1 MTSETFEQVLTAA
14 QADGSINPAW
24 KKFVNTKFF
33 VPVAQPGAGESG
45 GVRLRTRDSKGDGTQ
60 SIVISE
66 VRERA
71 EDGQGSLLAALSGA
85 DVVRLLQA
93 DAAILVA
100 LSDRRFDIAHDRVAW
115 LRKSIEASIAKAAAA
130 RSVAPATAPAPA
142 PLPSV
147 AAPAAVVLEKSAPA
161 APAAPAPRRAAKGP
175 LDVAALKPRNVT
187 IARIGLQFFVPADW
201 RESSMSNGLR
211 FHDDSSGTVLEA
223 VGYLKPEVSLNKWV
237 EQRLAVVKH
246 EMRYLKQDGEAYA
259 INGAEWSDRV
269 TGRAIEF
276 TGTIPGDTVESRFLV
291 ALVRVDGIVVAI
303 TIRAPADAFEENRAL
318 YKWFL
323 TRVELDEMVAPMP
336 YRAPASGSGHERDA
350 YASKAPGL
358 FGLSMEGRIGRL
370 RAMAYSLLVLLPM
383 IGLTIL
389 AAVLAPKDG
398 GTNLF
403 FALGVG
409 VIVSMFFCLRLMVL
423 RMHDVNL
430 SGKWIL
436 GFLLAVVVGGAAG
449 GKEFT
454 AVGTAIFWLGMII
467 IYCFIAG
474 TDGENEFGDAPGP
487 DSNLIKAGAGVFIV
501 FQLFSIGAQLKMRSA
516 GGYDAMRAASTSW
529 TSADGAMVITFPA
542 KPAEVPVPDGV
553 TKRFGRG
560 AVQQFGATLG
570 KTVYS
575 VQVIDMGNVPA
586 DPEALLQRMEDTV
599 VGADGTLDSGATHR
613 RLGTY
618 AAREVKVR
626 ARDGTM
632 RWAKMTTVETT
643 MYMALAEAPDA
654 KSEQAATAFI
664 NSFILNR

>member
-1 MTSETFEQVLTAA
+1 MTLETFEQVLTAA

-100 LSDRRFDIAHDRVAW
+100 LSDRTFDIAHDRVAW
-115 LRKSIEASIAKAAAA
+115 LRKSIEASLAKAAAA
-130 RSVAPATAPAPA
+130 RAAAPAPA
-142 PLPSV
+142 P

-161 APAAPAPRRAAKGP
+161 APVAPAPRRAANGP

-187 IARIGLQFFVPADW
+187 IAKIGLQFFVPADW
-201 RESSMSNGLR
+201 RESTMSNGLR
-211 FHDDSSGTVLEA
+211 FHDDSSGTVLET
-223 VGYLKPEVSLNKWV
+223 VGYLKPDVSLNKWV

-291 ALVRVDGIVVAI
+291 AFVRVDGIVVAI
-303 TIRAPADAFEENRAL
+303 TIRAPADVFEENRAL

-323 TRVELDEMVAPMP
+323 TRVELDELASSEP
-336 YRAPASGSGHERDA
+336 YRAPASGSASDHERDA
-350 YASKAPGL
+350 YASKAPAL

-370 RAMAYSLLVLLPM
+370 RAMAYSLLVFLPM
-383 IGLTIL
+383 VGL
-389 AAVLAPKDG
+389 AMLAPKG
-398 GTNLF
+398 GSDAF
-403 FALGVG
+403 FFVIGLGV
-409 VIVSMFFCLRLMVL
+409 IASLYFCLRLMVL

-430 SGKWIL
+430 SGKWIF
-436 GFLLAVVVGGAAG
+436 GFLLAVAVCGAAA
-449 GKEFT
+449 GKNFST
-454 AVGTAIFWLGMII
+454 IGAAIFWLGMVI
-467 IYCFIAG
+467 IYCFVPG
-474 TDGENEFGDAPGP
+474 TDGDNDFGDAPAP

-501 FQLFSIGAQLKMRSA
+501 FQLFSIYAQLKMRNA

-542 KPAEVPVPDGV
+542 KPAEVQVPDGV
-553 TKRFGRG
+553 TKRFGSG
-560 AVQQFGATLG
+560 AVQQFGVTLS

-575 VQVIDMGNVPA
+575 VQVIDMGQLPP

-599 VGADGTLDSGATHR
+599 VGNDGTLDSGATHR

-626 ARDGTM
+626 ARDGKM
-632 RWAKMTTVETT
+632 RWAKLTVVGTK

-654 KSEQAATAFI
+654 KSEQAAVAFI

>member
-100 LSDRRFDIAHDRVAW
+100 LSDRTFDIAHDRVAW
-115 LRKSIEASIAKAAAA
+115 LRKSIEASLAKAAAA
-130 RSVAPATAPAPA
+130 RAAAPAPA
-142 PLPSV
+142 PAP
-147 AAPAAVVLEKSAPA
+147 AAPAAVVLEKSAPV
-161 APAAPAPRRAAKGP
+161 APAPRRAANGP

-187 IARIGLQFFVPADW
+187 IAKIGLQFFVPADW
-201 RESSMSNGLR
+201 RESTMSNGLR
-211 FHDDSSGTVLEA
+211 FHDDSSGTVLET
-223 VGYLKPEVSLNKWV
+223 VGYLKPDVSLNKWV

-276 TGTIPGDTVESRFLV
+276 TGTIPGDTAESRFLV
-291 ALVRVDGIVVAI
+291 AFVRVDGIVVAI
-303 TIRAPADAFEENRAL
+303 TIRAPADVFEENRAL

-323 TRVELDEMVAPMP
+323 TRVELDEMVAPTP
-336 YRAPASGSGHERDA
+336 YRAPDSGSGSDREHNVDGG
-350 YASKAPGL
+350 KAPSA
-358 FGLSMEGRIGRL
+358 FGFSMEGRIGRL
-370 RAMAYSLLVLLPM
+370 RAMAYSLLVFLPVVALTLATIKLPTTGGDNLTYV
-383 IGLTIL
+383 IGT
-389 AAVLAPKDG
+389 
-398 GTNLF
+398 
-403 FALGVG
+403 GVF
-409 VIVSMFFCLRLMVL
+409 VTLFFCLRLMVL

-430 SGKWIL
+430 SGKWIF
-436 GFLLAVVVGGAAG
+436 GFLLAVAACGAAW
-449 GKEFT
+449 GKDFT
-454 AVGTAIFWLGMII
+454 TAGTIIFWLGMVI
-467 IYCFIAG
+467 IYCFIPG
-474 TDGENEFGDAPGP
+474 TDGDNDFGDAPGP
-487 DSNLIKAGAGVFIV
+487 NSNLVKAGAGVFIL
-501 FQLFSIGAQLKMRSA
+501 FQLLSLLGQASMRNA
-516 GGYDAMRAASTSW
+516 GGYGAMRAAPTSW

-542 KPAEVPVPDGV
+542 KPTEVPPPANV
-553 TKRFGRG
+553 TKRFGTG
-560 AVQQFGATLG
+560 AVQQLGASLNN
-570 KTVYS
+570 TVYS
-575 VQVIDMGNVPA
+575 VQVIDMGQLPP

-599 VGADGTLDSGATHR
+599 VGNDGTLDSGATHR

-626 ARDGTM
+626 ARDGRM
-632 RWAKMTTVETT
+632 RWAKLTVVGTK

-654 KSEQAATAFI
+654 KSEQAAVAFI